1 MHNNSNMRNKQM
13 EVNICKILPLFKIS
27 RTHAW
32 KWPLFLDFAPF
43 IEKKTKKKNMYKA
56 GTLYFFNSFFGKF
69 SKDFHAAKCVFFQ
82 VDSRYSVSEIRWW
95 FCVN

>member
-43 IEKKTKKKNMYKA
+43 IEKKKKKKKQVQ
-56 GTLYFFNSFFGKF
+56 GR
-69 SKDFHAAKCVFFQ
+69 DIVFFLI
-82 VDSRYSVSEIRWW
+82 VSL
-95 FCVN
+95 VNFRKIFTLRNVCFFRLILDIACLKYADGFA